1 MNFFGRVFKVL
12 NSIAF
17 RVFILNFIIISI
29 LLAWNIN
36 LWKVA
41 LFMVAISL
49 ITTVVVTDY
58 YKPREKMIVVNPD
71 EHVDSTLR
79 IASETLPY
87 MRRGLNEETAAK
99 TAEIIKKI
107 SDVAAVAITDREK
120 VLAYIGAGSDHHK
133 PGGPI
138 ITTATKQV
146 IKFGEMVV
154 TNRKGLNCPVKGCP
168 LETAVVAPLKYRDRV
183 VGTVKLYQTKEQGAM
198 PQGVIKLAVGIAQ
211 LLGLQIE
218 LAELDRQAQLVT
230 KAELD
235 ALHAQINPHFLFNTL
250 NAIIMFSRTS
260 PETSRRLLI
269 RLASFLRQTL
279 KRHGHY
285 KTIKEEM
292 EFVNIYLFL
301 ERARFREKLRISKDI
316 DKELF
321 DYQVPVLAIQPLV
334 ENAIKHGIL
343 PKQEG
348 GTVHILITKDK
359 GEILVK
365 VKDNGVGI
373 DPEKLNRVLTP
384 GYGSGNG
391 VGMSNVHERLKGLY
405 GEEYGLQVKSEPGK
419 GTEVSFRVP
428 AVRCSEEK
436 NYN

>member
-1 MNFFGRVFKVL
+1 MNFWRQDFKNVILRVIVL
-12 NSIAF
+12 N
-17 RVFILNFIIISI
+17 IITVSM
-29 LLAWNIN
+29 LMAWDVN
-36 LWKVA
+36 LWKIAV
-41 LFMVAISL
+41 FMVAVSSITFFVVIDYFKLRNKL
-49 ITTVVVTDY
+49 I
-58 YKPREKMIVVNPD
+58 IVNPD

-87 MRRGLNEETAAK
+87 MRMGLNEDTAAK
-99 TAEIIKKI
+99 AAEIIKKI
-107 SDVAAVAITDREK
+107 SDVAAVAITDCEK
-120 VLAYIGAGSDHHK
+120 VLAYTGAGSDHHK

-138 ITTATKQV
+138 ITSATKQV
-146 IKFGEMVV
+146 IRTGEMMVV
-154 TNRKGLNCPVKGCP
+154 TSRRGLDCPVRGCP
-168 LETAVVAPLKYRDRV
+168 LETAVVAPLKFKGKV
-183 VGTVKLYQTKEQGAM
+183 VGTVKLYQTKEQGALA
-198 PQGVIKLAVGIAQ
+198 PGVVKLAVGIAQ

-260 PETSRRLLI
+260 PETSRRLMI
-269 RLASFLRQTL
+269 RLASFLRQSL

-292 EFVNIYLFL
+292 EFVNTYLFL

-316 DKELF
+316 DKDLF
-321 DYQVPVLAIQPLV
+321 DYRVPVLTIQPLV

-343 PKQEG
+343 PKPEG
-348 GTVHILITKDK
+348 GKVHISISKDN

-365 VKDNGVGI
+365 VKDDGVGI
-373 DPEKLNRVLTP
+373 DPERLKHVLTP
-384 GYGSGNG
+384 GFGSGNG

-405 GEEYGLQVKSEPGK
+405 GGKYGLRVKSERGK

-428 AVRCSEEK
+428 AVRCDEDKDNNE
-436 NYN
+436 